1 MNGIQNVI
9 KIFAIC
15 LAVFLIVNIVGWM
28 VFGISMFIQFLDIT
42 DEGVI
47 TDSVNIES
55 AESETFPHI
64 FDEQYARNLT
74 EIDIDVKT
82 AEINIVTNSDDI
94 LSVEIKRGEQKDFE
108 VKANNGKLKI
118 EEKSGWNFINSKI
131 RYVTVRVP
139 DYIDLKELKLEA
151 GARENIDKW
160 NKC

>member
-42 DEGVI
+42 DEGII

-94 LSVEIKRGEQKDFE
+94 LSVEIKRGEQKVLKTNGTSDFYLVVSYNVTSE
-108 VKANNGKLKI
+108 VLN
-118 EEKSGWNFINSKI
+118 EE
-131 RYVTVRVP
+131 VTHTG
-139 DYIDLKELKLEA
+139 A
-151 GARENIDKW
+151 GFTVVYGQDN
-160 NKC
+160 